1 MTLTISQ
8 VGPRTRA
15 ALNELIRAVVQGGS
29 SDDWQSDAQK
39 NPLEVAGCEDV
50 KRAACTTRSPKDN
63 CTPEQDEVSEEDK
76 DDEEVHE
83 HEPPTHDLP

>member
-29 SDDWQSDAQK
+29 SDVRQSDAEK
-39 NPLEVAGCEDV
+39 NPLVVGGCEYV

-76 DDEEVHE
+76 DDEEW
-83 HEPPTHDLP
+83 HDA

>member
-29 SDDWQSDAQK
+29 SDDRQSDAQK
-39 NPLEVAGCEDV
+39 NPLEVAGGEDV
-50 KRAACTTRSPKDN
+50 KRATCTTRSPKDN

-76 DDEEVHE
+76 DDEEW
-83 HEPPTHDLP
+83 HDA